1 VTDPLDMSQIV
12 LQQLG
17 ELLRKITAEQVAE
30 LYAGTA
36 TLEVVGKAGRP
47 AKKVAPAKKA
57 TAAPAVSTEQVVADL
72 ATIDDR
78 AVATRY
84 VTDLGLTVANLRVLA
99 KDLGI
104 AVASKAPKPE
114 IVRVIVQWTVGRR
127 VDAAAVSRPAPSAI

>member
-1 VTDPLDMSQIV
+1 MSQIV

-17 ELLRKITAEQVAE
+17 DLLRKITAEQVAE

-47 AKKVAPAKKA
+47 VRKVAQAKV

-84 VTDLGLTVANLRVLA
+84 VMDLGLTVANLKVLA

-104 AVASKAPKPE
+104 AVGSKATKQE
-114 IVRVIVQWTVGRR
+114 IVQVIVQWTVGRR
-127 VDAAAVSRPAPSAI
+127 LDAAAVSRPAPSTI

>member
-1 VTDPLDMSQIV
+1 MTDPLDMSQIV

-17 ELLRKITAEQVAE
+17 DLLRKITAEQVAE

-47 AKKVAPAKKA
+47 VRKVAQAKA

-84 VTDLGLTVANLRVLA
+84 VMDLGLTVANLKVLA

-104 AVASKAPKPE
+104 AVGSKATKQE
-114 IVRVIVQWTVGRR
+114 IVQVIVQWTVGRR
-127 VDAAAVSRPAPSAI
+127 LDAAAVSRPAPSTI

>member
-1 VTDPLDMSQIV
+1 MSQIV

-47 AKKVAPAKKA
+47 ARKVAPAKA
-57 TAAPAVSTEQVVADL
+57 TAAPAVSTELVVADL
-72 ATIDDR
+72 TTIDDR

-84 VTDLGLTVANLRVLA
+84 VMDLGLTVANLRVLA

>member
-17 ELLRKITAEQVAE
+17 DLLRKITAEQVAE

-47 AKKVAPAKKA
+47 VRKVAQAKV

-84 VTDLGLTVANLRVLA
+84 VMDLGLTVANLKVLA

-104 AVASKAPKPE
+104 AVGSKATKQE
-114 IVRVIVQWTVGRR
+114 IVQVIVQWTVGRR
-127 VDAAAVSRPAPSAI
+127 LDAAAVSRPAPSTI

>member
-1 VTDPLDMSQIV
+1 MTDPLDMSQIV

-17 ELLRKITAEQVAE
+17 DLLRKITAEQVAE

-47 AKKVAPAKKA
+47 VRKVAQAKV

-84 VTDLGLTVANLRVLA
+84 VMDLGLTVANLKVLA

-104 AVASKAPKPE
+104 AVGSKATKQE
-114 IVRVIVQWTVGRR
+114 IVQVIVQWTVGRR
-127 VDAAAVSRPAPSAI
+127 LDAAAVSRPAPSTI

>member
-1 VTDPLDMSQIV
+1 MTDPLDMSQIV

-17 ELLRKITAEQVAE
+17 DLLRKITAEQVAE

-47 AKKVAPAKKA
+47 VRKVAQAKA

-78 AVATRY
+78 AIATRY
-84 VTDLGLTVANLRVLA
+84 VMDLGLTVANLKVLA

-104 AVASKAPKPE
+104 AVGSKAPKQE
-114 IVRVIVQWTVGRR
+114 IVQVIVQWTVGRR
-127 VDAAAVSRPAPSAI
+127 LDAAAVSRPAPSTI

>member
-17 ELLRKITAEQVAE
+17 DLLRKITAEQVAE

-47 AKKVAPAKKA
+47 VRKVAQAKVI
-57 TAAPAVSTEQVVADL
+57 AAPAVSTEQVVADL

-84 VTDLGLTVANLRVLA
+84 VMDLGLTVANLKVLA

-104 AVASKAPKPE
+104 AVGSKATKQE
-114 IVRVIVQWTVGRR
+114 IVQVIVQWTVGRR
-127 VDAAAVSRPAPSAI
+127 LDAAAVSRPAPSTI